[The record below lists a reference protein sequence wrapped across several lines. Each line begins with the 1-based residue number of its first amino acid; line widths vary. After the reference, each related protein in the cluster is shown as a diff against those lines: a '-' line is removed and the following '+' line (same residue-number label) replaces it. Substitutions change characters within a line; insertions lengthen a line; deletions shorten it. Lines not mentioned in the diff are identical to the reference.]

1 MKYVEI
7 IIFSFVSLLVL
18 FLLTKLMGKKQI
30 SQLTMF
36 DYIIGISIG
45 SIAAET
51 ATDLENPLKGLL
63 AMTIYAA
70 CAFVISIFTE
80 RYLPFRRLIFGKST
94 FIIKEGKL
102 CRENLK
108 KIKLDLSEFLM
119 QCRTAGYFDI
129 SDIAYAVSE
138 PNGKIS
144 ILPYSAKR
152 PATPEDLK
160 VVPCNDSFPYNV
172 IIDGVVLEK
181 NLKALGF
188 NSEWLNTALKAQGF
202 KNHTDIFLA
211 SANKNGSLTVFET
224 LNRKNFNDPFQ

>member
-129 SDIAYAVSE
+129 SDIAYAISE

-144 ILPYSAKR
+144 ILPYSTKR
-152 PATPEDLK
+152 PVTPEDLK
-160 VVPCNDSFPYNV
+160 MVAGEDTLPYNV
-172 IIDGVVLEK
+172 IVDGEILDK

-188 NSEWLNTALKAQGF
+188 NREWLETALKTQGF
-202 KNHTDIFLA
+202 KNYKDIFLA
-211 SANKNGSLTVFET
+211 SSDKNGTLTVFET
-224 LNRKNFNDPFQ
+224 YKDKNLNDPFQ